1 MRIFAV
7 KVCSP
12 EKCHIHWTVVIV
24 LQTRPFRD
32 ELPMSNSRFGLK
44 ADEDDVAKNE
54 APNAPDH
61 EERAWKTQTAK
72 TRIPVSAVT
81 LLGLS
86 QYDMS

>member
-12 EKCHIHWTVVIV
+12 EKCHIHWTVVVV

-72 TRIPVSAVT
+72 MLQNPCTGICSDIIGIVSV
-81 LLGLS
+81 
-86 QYDMS
+86 